1 MAIEFTC
8 QQCSCQL
15 RVPDGTAGQAC
26 ECPSCNAV
34 MDIPDATDGILEA
47 EIIQEDAPAPP
58 QDRLAIP
65 CPRCQKILHCPSK
78 LVGTK
83 GQCRGC
89 KHIFTI
95 STAPVAS
102 VEADAWVFTC
112 PSCDQLFEG
121 NEEMRGRKG
130 KCHACGEVFA
140 IQLKRASP
148 AAPEPSDNIFEAA
161 STDATI
167 QLACGAC
174 EGVMEVPADSAGC
187 TAECPFCQALLE
199 IPG

>member
-1 MAIEFTC
+1 
-8 QQCSCQL
+8 
-15 RVPDGTAGQAC
+15 
-26 ECPSCNAV
+26 
-34 MDIPDATDGILEA
+34 MDIPDLESDVEKGETVA
-47 EIIQEDAPAPP
+47 AQPE
-58 QDRLAIP
+58 RLAIP
-65 CPRCQKILHCPSK
+65 CPRCQQILHCPPE

-89 KHIFTI
+89 KHIFVI
-95 STAPVAS
+95 STAPVAAQA
-102 VEADAWVFTC
+102 EEAWVFNC
-112 PSCDQLFEG
+112 PSCDQLFDG

-140 IQLKRASP
+140 IELKRP
-148 AAPEPSDNIFEAA
+148 TPEPESDGVVEAN
-161 STDATI
+161 SATPPPI